1 MTTEQFI
8 RDIISLQPAMRRMAE
23 LLLHDRDLAAD
34 AVQETLTR
42 LWTKRWKLGR
52 IDDKKN
58 YCLRSLRNECI
69 DMLRKQRHLTN
80 IEQLADTLPAPPLQE
95 ALDAEEKYLQ
105 LENAISQLTPIQ
117 QQIVR
122 LKFIENRST
131 KEIATLTGLSASN
144 VDTIMSRT
152 YTILREKIQ

>member
-1 MTTEQFI
+1 
-8 RDIISLQPAMRRMAE
+8 MRRMAE

-69 DMLRKQRHLTN
+69 DMLRKQRHLAN

-105 LENAISQLTPIQ
+105 LENAISQLSPIQ

-131 KEIATLTGLSASN
+131 KEIAALTGLSASN

>member
-52 IDDKKN
+52 IDDK
-58 YCLRSLRNECI
+58 
-69 DMLRKQRHLTN
+69 
-80 IEQLADTLPAPPLQE
+80 
-95 ALDAEEKYLQ
+95 
-105 LENAISQLTPIQ
+105 
-117 QQIVR
+117 
-122 LKFIENRST
+122 
-131 KEIATLTGLSASN
+131 
-144 VDTIMSRT
+144 
-152 YTILREKIQ
+152 